1 MLGLISSFTISVRW
15 YFGLLR
21 LLRLLLR
28 SMRSADAIEPAA
40 VGHGGSF
47 VGVGIAKLQGR
58 CRVVESQL
66 GAGKGKVAVKQ

>member
-21 LLRLLLR
+21 LLLR
-28 SMRSADAIEPAA
+28 SVRSADAIEPAA

-47 VGVGIAKLQGR
+47 VGVGNAKLQGR